1 MIFFWHG
8 LRSPFN
14 HSSKILEN
22 EKSSSVLAVENC
34 GQPPVATVQW
44 AFAVLCCCYQVWLQ
58 MSTDS
63 NLVIRSSE
71 CLSVLFLEAVS
82 LATNSYLHILSD
94 YISYQFFSLNG
105 LFMSYSTAL
114 GFLMKNT
121 DVVFDTIV
129 QTYGLNLECLSVIL
143 M

>member
-1 MIFFWHG
+1 MTFKLHDLLLAWCSLGHG
-8 LRSPFN
+8 LRSQFN

-58 MSTDS
+58 MNTDS

-94 YISYQFFSLNG
+94 YISYQFFFFKRTFYE
-105 LFMSYSTAL
+105 LFHGSGISHE
-114 GFLMKNT
+114 KHRCC
-121 DVVFDTIV
+121 I
-129 QTYGLNLECLSVIL
+129 
-143 M
+143 